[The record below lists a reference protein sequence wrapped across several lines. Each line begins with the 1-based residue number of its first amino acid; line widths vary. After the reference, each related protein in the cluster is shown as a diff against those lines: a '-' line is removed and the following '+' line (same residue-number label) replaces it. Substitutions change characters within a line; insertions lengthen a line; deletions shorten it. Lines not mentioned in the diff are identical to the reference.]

1 MKQFMK
7 NMQRI
12 RRLVNDTDCVSI
24 SRSRKPMIRLVNL
37 GHCLLYRRKGLP
49 FIILKPVQREPERRD
64 NGRRIVSLSN
74 GVKTAM
80 TGTIMPLS
88 EKVVYPFL
96 STLQKLRA
104 FILSAEI
111 STRRNFHFSG
121 MVWRIVSRRFDFSI
135 RDYIISNRYSFS
147 FELKNI

>member
-1 MKQFMK
+1 
-7 NMQRI
+7 
-12 RRLVNDTDCVSI
+12 
-24 SRSRKPMIRLVNL
+24 MIRLVNL

-96 STLQKLRA
+96 STWQKLRA
-104 FILSAEI
+104 FILSTKI
-111 STRRNFHFSG
+111 WTRRNFHFWG
-121 MVWRIVSRRFDFSI
+121 M
-135 RDYIISNRYSFS
+135 NRYVDSYSARWFCLKKTFRVKSIKFRLINRFLDLIEIKNNVSFL
-147 FELKNI
+147 FPTRGKL

>member
-1 MKQFMK
+1 
-7 NMQRI
+7 
-12 RRLVNDTDCVSI
+12 
-24 SRSRKPMIRLVNL
+24 MIRLVNL

-96 STLQKLRA
+96 STWQKLRA
-104 FILSAEI
+104 FILSTKDLNAQE
-111 STRRNFHFSG
+111 FSFLG
-121 MVWRIVSRRFDFSI
+121 DESLRRFLFRSMILFKKD
-135 RDYIISNRYSFS
+135 ISCEIN
-147 FELKNI
+147 KIQIN